1 MRCKCDAKK
10 QKQKNKKQTDEC
22 WENAG
27 TPECWTTETA
37 LGKRRVET
45 VATGIVDAREF
56 EENADRYAAHFVF
69 VSISWQFPPALS
81 TLNPHIPHY
90 IIPHRVPIQHK
101 LVLLLV
107 GLGMGIVFVLLLLLR
122 DW

>member
-10 QKQKNKKQTDEC
+10 QQKNKKQTDEC

-27 TPECWTTETA
+27 TPECWTTEIA

-56 EENADRYAAHFVF
+56 EENADRYAAHFV
-69 VSISWQFPPALS
+69 SFPFPGNFLP
-81 TLNPHIPHY
+81 LFQP
-90 IIPHRVPIQHK
+90 
-101 LVLLLV
+101 
-107 GLGMGIVFVLLLLLR
+107 
-122 DW
+122 